1 MKKRSERAGKTEK
14 TDGHGGKRENKAI
27 ASGADP
33 CYTFVRMK
41 LLASEFFANK
51 EAAALPGLLESGGL
65 PALISG
71 LSAVHRAHLGAALR
85 QESGRPLF
93 VICPDD
99 TAAEGMAADLRAFLG
114 EEVVTLGLRDFS
126 FYPAEA
132 VSRQA
137 EQRRIAALFA
147 LSSGRARIAA
157 ASVSGLL
164 QRTLPPD
171 TLNKAAFTIEDG
183 ANCAIEDVED
193 ALLRCGYQCTEQVE
207 GAGQFARRGGILDFF
222 SPYDREPVR
231 VEFWGDEID
240 SMGHFDVDTQ
250 RRSEPIKSCVILPA
264 AEALPALHEGGAAAL
279 GRELERVTGH
289 YGRRRSSENAA
300 KLCQTMQ
307 TDADRLLNA
316 GALSEADRYLPLLY
330 PAASGA
336 DYIPADALVLLD
348 QPGRCAER
356 ARDLTKQLGEDLRE
370 LGRRGLL
377 AASPDEFLLGLDALL
392 RRLGDWPVY
401 MADAF
406 TVGRGPLAPR
416 TLTSVAAKQLPSYA
430 GSAQTAAEDVR
441 LYLKQEYRVLV
452 LAGDERRAGVLK
464 DFFADNG
471 IEAALQ
477 PELKALPAPGRCV
490 VSVGAISAGMEYPGI
505 RLAVLTDAQ
514 LLRRQ
519 EKKRAR
525 RALPAGRQRIESC
538 ADLSVGDFVVHEN
551 HGIGRFAGIVK
562 MQVDGLDKDYVKIN
576 YAGTDCLYVPAT
588 QLDLVSKYTG
598 GGEDKAVRLSKMGGA
613 EWAKTRSRAK
623 SAAKDMAKKL
633 IALYAE
639 RQRLPGHAFS
649 PDSEWQREFEDNFGY
664 TETDD
669 QLRCTA
675 EIKRDMESSVPMDRL
690 LCGDVGFGK
699 TEVALRAVMK
709 CVLDGKQAA
718 FLVPTT
724 VLAQQHY
731 QTALQRFFGFPVTV
745 EVLSRFKTGGQSAQ
759 VLADLASGR
768 CDLVIGTHRLLS
780 KDVKFKDLGLLVVDE
795 EQRFGVTHKEHIKEL
810 SRGVDVLTLSATPI
824 PRTMNMAM
832 SGIRDMSTIEEPPE
846 DRLPVQTFVM
856 EHDWGIVAD
865 AIRREIQRGGQVYYL
880 HNRIE
885 DIERTARRLSEM
897 LEGVSVAVAHGQMDK
912 RMLASVMENVASG
925 AVQVLVC
932 TTIIETGIDIPN
944 VNTLIIEDA
953 DKLGLAQLHQ
963 IRGRVGRSTRRAS
976 AYLTFRRDKVLT
988 EIAEKRLNAIRD
1000 FAAFGS
1006 GFKIAM
1012 RDLEIRGAGNLLGA
1026 EQSGHMVDVGY
1037 DMYMKLLS
1045 EAVLEARG
1053 VEVPQRAECSADLA
1067 VAANIP
1073 DRYVPSSEQRMDIYR
1088 RIALIRTEEE
1098 ADDLT
1103 DELIDRFGDPPPGV
1117 NALIQVALLRGEA
1130 GRAGIT
1136 DVSQK
1141 SGALRFTLKD
1151 FDLEK
1156 VSRLYARPEYKGRLR
1171 VEAGS
1176 KPCLCLKIRAKGK
1189 VIEEARRFVRD
1200 WFEFSVNSSPDT

>member
-1 MKKRSERAGKTEK
+1 MLSKRAGKC
-14 TDGHGGKRENKAI
+14 GGIFVRCGKARKKAI
-27 ASGADP
+27 ASGGLSWYNL
-33 CYTFVRMK
+33 CGMK
-41 LLASEFFANK
+41 ILASEFFANK
-51 EAAALPGLLESGGL
+51 EAAALPDLLESGGL
-65 PALISG
+65 PALVSG
-71 LSAVHRAHLGAALR
+71 LSAVHRAHLAAALR
-85 QESGRPLF
+85 AALGRPVF
-93 VICPDD
+93 VISPDD
-99 TAAEGMAADLRAFLG
+99 TAAESLAGDLRALLG
-114 EEVVTLGLRDFS
+114 EEPVTLGLRDYT

-137 EQRRIAALFA
+137 EQRRIAALYA
-147 LSSGRARIAA
+147 LQSGQARLAV

-164 QRTLPPD
+164 QRTLPPE
-171 TLNKAAFTIEDG
+171 TLSAAAFELSDG
-183 ANCAIEDVED
+183 GSCPVEDVED
-193 ALLRCGYQCTEQVE
+193 ALLRCGYARTEQVE
-207 GAGQFARRGGILDFF
+207 GPGQFARRGGILDFF
-222 SPYDREPVR
+222 SPFDREPVR

-240 SMGHFDVDTQ
+240 SMGHFDVATQ
-250 RRSEPIKSCVILPA
+250 RRTEQVSRCVILPA
-264 AEALPALHEGGAAAL
+264 AEALPALSVGGQSAL
-279 GRELERVTGH
+279 GREIEKFAER
-289 YGRRRSSENAA
+289 YGKRRGSENAA
-300 KLCQTMQ
+300 KLCQTLRS
-307 TDADRLLNA
+307 DADRLINA
-316 GALSEADRYLPLLY
+316 GTLPEADRYLPVIY
-330 PAASGA
+330 PMASGA
-336 DYIPADALVLLD
+336 DYIPPEAVVLLD

-356 ARDLTKQLGEDLRE
+356 ARDYAKQLGEDIRE
-370 LGRRGLL
+370 LNRRGLV
-377 AASPDEFLLGLDALL
+377 AMSPDSFLLGFDELL
-392 RRLGDWPVY
+392 RRLGEYPVY

-416 TLTSVAAKQLPSYA
+416 TLTSIPAKQLPSYA

-441 LYLKQEYRVLV
+441 LYLKQDYRVLV
-452 LAGDERRAGVLK
+452 LAGDERRAGVLR
-464 DFFADNG
+464 DFFENNG
-471 IEAALQ
+471 ISAAVQTPLR
-477 PELKALPAPGRCV
+477 ELPAAGRCLI
-490 VSVGAISAGMEYPGI
+490 SVGAISAGMEYPGL

-519 EKKRAR
+519 DKKRSR
-525 RALPAGRQRIESC
+525 RALPAGRQRLESY
-538 ADLSVGDFVVHEN
+538 ADLSVGDYVVHEN

-562 MQVDGLDKDYVKIN
+562 MQVDGLEKDYIKIN
-576 YAGTDCLYVPAT
+576 YAGTDSLYVPAT
-588 QLDLVSKYTG
+588 QLDMVSKYTG

-613 EWAKTRSRAK
+613 EWSRTRSRAK

-639 RQRLPGHAFS
+639 RQRLPGYAFS

-669 QLRCTA
+669 QLRCAA

-718 FLVPTT
+718 ILVPTT

-731 QTALQRFFGFPVTV
+731 QTALQRFFGFPVNV
-745 EVLSRFKTGGQSAQ
+745 EVLSRFKTGGQSSQ
-759 VLADLASGR
+759 VIADLASGR

-856 EHDWGIVAD
+856 EHDWGVIAD
-865 AIRREIQRGGQVYYL
+865 AIRRELQRGGQVYYL
-880 HNRIE
+880 HNRVE
-885 DIERTARRLSEM
+885 DIERCARKLMEL

-912 RMLASVMENVASG
+912 RMLASVMENVANGS
-925 AVQVLVC
+925 VQVLVC

-976 AYLTFRRDKVLT
+976 AYLTYRRDKVLT

-1053 VEVPQRAECSADLA
+1053 IEVPQRAECSADLA

-1073 DRYVPSSEQRMDIYR
+1073 DRYIPSSEQRMDIYR

-1117 NALIQVALLRGEA
+1117 NALIHVALLRGEA
-1130 GRAGIT
+1130 GKAGIT
-1136 DVSQK
+1136 DISQK
-1141 SGALRFTLKD
+1141 AGALRFTVKD

-1176 KPCLCLKIRAKGK
+1176 KPCLSLRIRAKGK

-1200 WFEFSVNSSPDT
+1200 WCENSVNSAHET